1 MITFTVPGE
10 PCAKQRPRVT
20 KFGTYTPEKTVVY
33 ENLVKTIA
41 QQAMQGKQLLE
52 GKLQMRIIANFKI
65 PNTISKKKHEDMCNG
80 NIRPIKRPDI
90 DNIAKAIADSLN
102 NIVYKDDSQIVTI
115 IASKWYSDIPEVFV
129 EITTI
134 I

>member
-1 MITFTVPGE
+1 MITFKVPGE

-52 GKLQMRIIANFKI
+52 GKLQMKIFANFKI